1 MPLKIKINKPKPP
14 QATIELQI
22 RKTLAGNLLI
32 TDHEKM
38 NIVVSP
44 KTKTVINRGLSRA
57 EAVSEAIACP
67 ISTKCSAVKP

>member
-14 QATIELQI
+14 QATIELQV

-44 KTKTVINRGLSRA
+44 KTKTVSTIPKMYTGDNTNIYSYQSSR
-57 EAVSEAIACP
+57 I
-67 ISTKCSAVKP
+67 